1 MTQSL
6 GGKTVNMKQLNTALC
21 MTQNCDKW
29 QWIKWLSVSH
39 CEKQIPIK
47 DFKQSLIRNESDKIR
62 FKNFIII
69 KEQETI
75 LFFIC
80 ILPDYVSHESSKEF
94 WKNSHFENM
103 NTLGGVKTH
112 FGKLALNLYSFRH
125 EKNDS
130 TNIMSLLLIQLEF
143 KHTKQLKMI
152 LWKILMWLA
161 KKNGQKW
168 LYNSH
173 LWVINFQGFFYIIAK
188 KLEANKD
195 FSCHS
200 F

>member
-94 WKNSHFENM
+94 WRNSYFEHMRADFLGRSLNSLWQTSPEMMHFQAWKKM
-103 NTLGGVKTH
+103 FLTNT
-112 FGKLALNLYSFRH
+112 
-125 EKNDS
+125 
-130 TNIMSLLLIQLEF
+130 MS
-143 KHTKQLKMI
+143 
-152 LWKILMWLA
+152 
-161 KKNGQKW
+161 
-168 LYNSH
+168 
-173 LWVINFQGFFYIIAK
+173 
-188 KLEANKD
+188 
-195 FSCHS
+195 
-200 F
+200 